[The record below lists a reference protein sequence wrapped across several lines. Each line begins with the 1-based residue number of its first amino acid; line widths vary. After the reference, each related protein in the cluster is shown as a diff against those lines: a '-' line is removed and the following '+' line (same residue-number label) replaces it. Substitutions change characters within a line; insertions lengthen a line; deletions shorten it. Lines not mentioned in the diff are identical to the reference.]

1 MNTTTRQTSSH
12 YAISNPSNNTDNH
25 PTDHP
30 VATPNI
36 PTRPNSLPYSPAADD
51 TPKLE
56 EYLKT
61 HFASSVFNRGP
72 PFPKMNTQPAHT
84 YLKDNA
90 ILHTNHIRTPI
101 PHHWKNQVKAS
112 LDAEYHS
119 YQLEPI
125 KYGAAK

>member
-1 MNTTTRQTSSH
+1 MNTTTHQTPST
-12 YAISNPSNNTDNH
+12 YAISNQSNNTDNH
-25 PTDHP
+25 STDHA
-30 VATPNI
+30 VATSNI
-36 PTRPNSLPYSPAADD
+36 PIRPTSLPYFPAADD

-61 HFASSVFNRGP
+61 QFASSVFNREP
-72 PFPKMNTQPAHT
+72 SFPKMNTQPAHT

-119 YQLEPI
+119 YQWEPI